1 MAYLYKGTG
10 SIARIGTSRAEGNA
24 GSLARGL
31 RMLAAAVAFCAAF
44 CSLALP
50 LLAQGGRAVD
60 NILYPQPEPLP
71 ILGGPEVGYGNWT
84 NKGYF
89 TVPDG
94 KRSCS
99 AFDNG
104 TGKGLTIGIKG
115 IIYVT
120 PWLFISPRIR
130 YEARS
135 GSFVSPLP
143 GEPVRAA
150 SNAIVMLDQEAQVDA
165 TISALS
171 IDGTIGVEAF
181 GFYIFGGG
189 SSSLLLDGVYNY
201 TERLTGSK
209 QNFQYADSRTAEH
222 RLVSGRAF
230 DGYEKSTFDLRG
242 GAGLLLDL
250 SYFTINPE
258 VFYSSPL
265 TSALHQP
272 NDLKQTGFVGTI
284 AILFSLR

>member
-1 MAYLYKGTG
+1 MAYLYKGIR
-10 SIARIGTSRAEGNA
+10 SITPTWKARPGDRAGRM
-24 GSLARGL
+24 SCRL
-31 RMLAAAVAFCAAF
+31 RMLAAVAALCSAF
-44 CSLALP
+44 LSIAP
-50 LLAQGGRAVD
+50 SLLAQGGRAMD
-60 NILYPQPEPLP
+60 NILYPQPEQLQ
-71 ILGGPEVGYGNWT
+71 ILGGPEVGYGTWT
-84 NKGYF
+84 NRGYF

-94 KRSCS
+94 RRSCS

-115 IIYVT
+115 IIYLT
-120 PWLFISPRIR
+120 PWLFVSPRIR

-165 TISALS
+165 TISAIS

-209 QNFQYADSRTAEH
+209 QNFQYADSRSAEH
-222 RLVSGRAF
+222 RLVSGRSF

-250 SYFTINPE
+250 NYFTINPE

-272 NDLKQTGFVGTI
+272 NDLKQTGLVGTI